1 MVDFGEI
8 NLSKK
13 SFINYKQFNENLYQ
27 KVISASSALKNKKIV
42 HINSTENGGGVA
54 ELLISQVALE
64 RNLGLDSHC
73 YVIHPPKEFFV
84 ITKKIHNLLQGEDST
99 LDDVEQNYYLEKSKK
114 VGDELDYFPN
124 NNFVQ
129 H

>member
-64 RNLGLDSHC
+64 RR
-73 YVIHPPKEFFV
+73 
-84 ITKKIHNLLQGEDST
+84 
-99 LDDVEQNYYLEKSKK
+99 
-114 VGDELDYFPN
+114 
-124 NNFVQ
+124 NFL
-129 H
+129 